1 MFSDLAAPKAD
12 PILGLTK
19 LFADDT
25 SPDKVDLGI
34 GVYKD
39 EAGEVPVL
47 ATVKAAE
54 RWLAETQ
61 TSKRY
66 LSSAGND
73 AFNSATRALLFGAG
87 TDAFTRSRTVQAPG
101 GTGALRLGMDFL
113 RVARPGGRVF
123 VPTPTWTNHGH
134 LLAAAGCEIV
144 HYPYYDVATGNLR
157 FDEMM
162 EALRGL
168 TEKDVLLLHGCCHN
182 PSGADPDAEG
192 WKAIAETLERSG
204 ALPFVD
210 LAYLGF
216 AEGLE
221 EDAHSVRLLAQRL
234 PEVVIASSYSKNFAL
249 YRDRVGALTIVG
261 TNAADSDR
269 AHAHLM
275 PLARALWSMPPDHG
289 AAVVAHVLQDKA
301 LAADWRRE
309 LAEMRTRINT
319 VRAALVKHLAGAPR
333 DYAFLGHQRG
343 MFALLGLSPDA
354 VRTLREEHHV
364 HMTGTS
370 RANVAGLNMAN
381 VERVATAIAS
391 VSDL

>member
-1 MFSDLAAPKAD
+1 MFSDLAVPKAD
-12 PILGLTK
+12 PILGLTQ
-19 LFADDT
+19 LFAADA

-61 TSKRY
+61 MSKRY

-87 TDAFTRSRTVQAPG
+87 SDAFTRSRTVQAPG

-113 RVARPGGRVF
+113 GVARPGGRVF
-123 VPTPTWTNHGH
+123 IPTPTWTNHGH
-134 LLAAAGCEIV
+134 LLAAAGCEV
-144 HYPYYDVATGNLR
+144 VNYPYYDVASGELR
-157 FDEMM
+157 FGAMM
-162 EALRGL
+162 EALQGL
-168 TEKDVLLLHGCCHN
+168 TDKDVLLLHGCCHN
-182 PSGADPDAEG
+182 PSGADLDADG
-192 WKAIAETLERSG
+192 WKAIADVLERTG

-216 AEGLE
+216 AAGLE
-221 EDAHSVRLLAQRL
+221 EDAHGIRLLAGRL

-249 YRDRVGALTIVG
+249 YRDRVGALTVVG
-261 TNAADSDR
+261 ASATDSDR

-289 AAVVAHVLQDKA
+289 AAVVAHVLADPV
-301 LAADWRRE
+301 LAAGWRQE
-309 LAEMRTRINT
+309 LTEMRTRINGI
-319 VRAALVKHLAGAPR
+319 RASLVKHLAGAPR
-333 DYAFLGHQRG
+333 DYAFLGRQRG
-343 MFALLGLSPDA
+343 MFALLGLSPEA

-381 VERVATAIAS
+381 VERVAMAIAS